1 MMWVKPCPDF
11 SPERPLFLCVL
22 ANTETAKIP
31 GISAA
36 GKSPELTDFT
46 PAADAEL
53 VETGNAI
60 SINEP
65 AMTPSGVPTPAV
77 LTRASMLLTGIPS
90 LFINSGLRVRPRI
103 PTIDLD
109 CQPGGDMR
117 KGHAVADAYD
127 IYRKSQALGE
137 KLGKLSDL
145 VIIGES
151 VPGGTTT
158 AMGVLRALGYEG
170 KVSSSFPKNPL
181 SIKNEVVEEAMN
193 RSNISFGSLRDR
205 PLDAV
210 ECLGDPM
217 MAAVAGLVDGI
228 GQKIV
233 LAGGTQMVS
242 VLGVI
247 KHLGLERDV
256 SIATTCF
263 VDEDK
268 SANFREM
275 THILGYQA
283 YAADPGF
290 GRSRRKGL
298 AMYENGDVKEGVGAG
313 GAMFAAAMM
322 GFSQKEFREKTEEV
336 CDNIF
341 GDGIQKTA
349 D

>member
-1 MMWVKPCPDF
+1 MWVKPCPDF
-11 SPERPLFLCVL
+11 SPEKPLFLCIL

-31 GISAA
+31 DISAA

-65 AMTPSGVPTPAV
+65 AMTPSGAPSPAV
-77 LTRASMLLTGIPS
+77 LTRASMLLTGIPCI
-90 LFINSGLRVRPRI
+90 FINSGLRVRPQI
-103 PTIDLD
+103 PTIDLN
-109 CQPGGDMR
+109 CQPGGDIR
-117 KGHAVADAYD
+117 KGHAVVDAHD
-127 IYRKSQALGE
+127 IYRKSRALGE
-137 KLGKLSDL
+137 KLGKLSDF

-158 AMGVLRALGYEG
+158 AMGVLRALGYDG

-181 SIKNEVVEEAMN
+181 SIKTKVVEEAMRN
-193 RSNISFGSLRDR
+193 SGISFGSLRDR

-217 MAAVAGLVDGI
+217 MAAAAGLVDGLN
-228 GQKIV
+228 QKTV

-242 VLGVI
+242 VLSVI
-247 KHLGLERDV
+247 KHLGLVRDV
-256 SIATTCF
+256 SIATTCY
-263 VDEDK
+263 VADDK

-275 THILGYQA
+275 TQILGHQA
-283 YAADPGF
+283 FAADPGF
-290 GRSRRKGL
+290 GKSRIKGL

-313 GAMFAAAMM
+313 GAMFAASMM

-336 CDNIF
+336 CDSIF
-341 GDGIQKTA
+341 GT
-349 D
+349 

>member
-1 MMWVKPCPDF
+1 MWVKPCPDF
-11 SPERPLFLCVL
+11 SPEKPLFLCIL
-22 ANTETAKIP
+22 ANTGTAKIP

-65 AMTPSGVPTPAV
+65 AMTPSGAPSPAV
-77 LTRASMLLTGIPS
+77 LTRASMLLTGIPCI
-90 LFINSGLRVRPRI
+90 FINSGLRVRPQI
-103 PTIDLD
+103 PTIDLN
-109 CQPGGDMR
+109 CRPGGDIR
-117 KGHAVADAYD
+117 KGHAVVDAHD
-127 IYRKSQALGE
+127 IYRKSRYLGE
-137 KLGKLSDL
+137 KLGKLSDF
-145 VIIGES
+145 VMIGES

-158 AMGVLRALGYEG
+158 AMGVLRALGYDG

-181 SIKNEVVEEAMN
+181 NIKNKVVEEAMRN
-193 RSNISFGSLRDR
+193 SRISFGSLRDR

-217 MAAVAGLVDGI
+217 MAAAAGLVDGLN
-228 GQKIV
+228 QKTV

-242 VLGVI
+242 VLSVI
-247 KHLGLERDV
+247 KHLGLVRDV
-256 SIATTCF
+256 SIATTCY
-263 VDEDK
+263 VADDK

-275 THILGYQA
+275 TQILGYQA
-283 YAADPGF
+283 FAADPGF
-290 GRSRRKGL
+290 GKSRRKGL

-313 GAMFAAAMM
+313 GAMFAASMM

-336 CDNIF
+336 CDSIF
-341 GDGIQKTA
+341 GK
-349 D
+349 

>member
-1 MMWVKPCPDF
+1 MWVKPGPDF
-11 SPERPLFLCVL
+11 SPEKPLFLCIL
-22 ANTETAKIP
+22 ANTQTAKIP
-31 GISAA
+31 NISAA

-60 SINEP
+60 SISEP
-65 AMTPSGVPTPAV
+65 AMTPSGAPSPAV
-77 LTRASMLLTGIPS
+77 LTRASMLLTGIPCI
-90 LFINSGLRVRPRI
+90 FINSGLLVRPMI
-103 PTIDLD
+103 PTIDLNAR
-109 CQPGGDMR
+109 PGSDIR
-117 KGHAVADAYD
+117 KGHAVADAFD
-127 IYRKSQALGE
+127 IYNKSRALGE

-158 AMGVLRALGYEG
+158 AMGVLRALGYDG

-181 SIKNEVVEEAMN
+181 GIKNKVVEEAMKY
-193 RSNISFGSLRDR
+193 SGISFGSLRNR

-210 ECLGDPM
+210 ESLGDPM
-217 MAAVAGLVDGI
+217 MASAAGIVDGLRV
-228 GQKIV
+228 KTV

-242 VLGVI
+242 VLGII

-256 SIATTCF
+256 SIATTRY
-263 VDEDK
+263 VADDI

-275 THILGYQA
+275 TEILGYESF
-283 YAADPGF
+283 AADPGF
-290 GRSRRKGL
+290 GTSRRHGL
-298 AMYENGDVKEGVGAG
+298 RMYENGDVKEGVGAG

-336 CDNIF
+336 CDSIF
-341 GDGIQKTA
+341 GTRR
-349 D
+349 